1 MLCCPVRVVPVS
13 CFPCS
18 NSRVPNSLITG
29 QVGTSQPCPGR
40 LHSHLFFPFSLQL
53 SPPLLASAPL
63 LPSCLSSPALFC
75 ASRQACLDPSCRRLR
90 RFTFVRYYFDSSSL
104 VPCHFS
110 VKHAFL
116 FNFFFLNFY
125 FRSPQRI
132 IRSTFYFPFF
142 LLLSGC
148 FESYMSHKRI

>member
-18 NSRVPNSLITG
+18 TSRVPNSLITG
-29 QVGTSQPCPGR
+29 QVGSSQPCPGR

-90 RFTFVRYYFDSSSL
+90 RITFVRYYFDSFSL
-104 VPCHFS
+104 VPCHLS
-110 VKHAFL
+110 VKHTFL
-116 FNFFFLNFY
+116 FNFFFFFKISIFGLPADNKINILFSLFFY
-125 FRSPQRI
+125 CLAALRVI
-132 IRSTFYFPFF
+132 
-142 LLLSGC
+142 
-148 FESYMSHKRI
+148 